1 MIDFEVTELQE
12 LVLDPEFND
21 HERIDWWREYLG
33 SSEPKF
39 RVIRSDEWNTPGN
52 MNVSYTEIGVDRPGT
67 FRTRYVSVE
76 SWSEKLGRWHAHHG
90 WYRVRFKP
98 SVINTEYKLDQQ
110 LDEAEDL
117 L

>member
-21 HERIDWWREYLG
+21 HDRMSYWREYTG
-33 SSEPKF
+33 SSEPRF
-39 RVIRSDEWNTPGN
+39 RVIRSDEWNTPDRFTVN
-52 MNVSYTEIGVDRPGT
+52 YTELGINKLGE

-76 SWSEKLGRWHAHHG
+76 SWNEKLGRWHAHHG
-90 WYRVRFKP
+90 WYRARFKP
-98 SVINTEYKLDQQ
+98 SVSNTEYKLDQQ